1 VDETTSQAKRY
12 SQRKIRLAVIQ
23 LILTVVFLLIMV
35 VSDASAMLRELVAR
49 WSHNFYVQ
57 VGLYLALFA
66 GIYYVLFAGLDFYG
80 GFVVEHKFSLSNQT
94 VFGWLKKS
102 AKKVILSLVMLL
114 VAGEVLYFFLRH
126 FPNYWWLLTATAWLL
141 LTIVLG
147 RITPILIIPL
157 FYKCSVLP
165 HESLRNRLLELGKK
179 CGVTVKDVFEIQLSK
194 DTKKANAAVAG
205 IGKSRRILLGDTLL
219 KNYAQEEVEAV
230 FAHELGHVR
239 LSHTWKILGFAAMI
253 SLICFYVTDL
263 LVETGIAR
271 FGFDHIHDIAA
282 FPLLALILMI
292 AGLISMPIQNAYLRH
307 LEKQADMFA
316 IDHIPDNHS
325 FISAIKKL
333 SDQNLSDP
341 SPSSLV
347 ELLLYD
353 HPPIAKRLAY
363 CERKDKSQARSTK
376 AGK

>member
-1 VDETTSQAKRY
+1 MDETTSQAKRY
-12 SQRKIRLAVIQ
+12 TRGKIRLAVIQ

-35 VSDASAMLRELVAR
+35 LSGASAALKDLVAR
-49 WSHNFYVQ
+49 WSHNFHVQ

-80 GFVVEHKFSLSNQT
+80 GFVLEHKFSLSNQT
-94 VFGWLKKS
+94 VLGWLKRS
-102 AKKVILSLVMLL
+102 AKKVMLSGLMLL

-147 RITPILIIPL
+147 RITPVLIIPL
-157 FYKCSVLP
+157 FYKCDVLP
-165 HESLRNRLLELGKK
+165 NEDLRKGLLELGKN

-219 KNYAQEEVEAV
+219 KNYADEEVEAV

-239 LSHTWKILGFAAMI
+239 LSHTWKILGFGAMI
-253 SLICFYVTDL
+253 SLACFYVAGL
-263 LVETGIAR
+263 LFETGITR
-271 FGFDHIHDIAA
+271 SGFGHIHDIAA
-282 FPLLALILMI
+282 FPLLALILTI
-292 AGLISMPIQNAYLRH
+292 AGLIFMPIQNAYLRH

-316 IDHIPDNHS
+316 IDHLPDKHS

-341 SPSSLV
+341 SPSRLV
-347 ELLLYD
+347 ELLLCD

-363 CERKDKSQARSTK
+363 CEQKAASQR
-376 AGK
+376 